1 MKEKHTQSTCRCC
14 NTRLFRYMLMLT
26 LLMAGCS
33 TAGTTTIP
41 KINKTPIVTPTSTI
55 PPSPITPTS
64 TRPFPN
70 ATQLDAYLTHLEH
83 SGVLSGAVLVAHDGM
98 LFEKGYD
105 LADREANIPNTPQTR
120 FRIGSITKQFT
131 AMAVLILQDRGKLHV
146 QDPVCLYVPNCPQ
159 DWQPITIENLL
170 THTSGIPDYINSP
183 DFMATWTE
191 PATPEEL
198 IARFEDL
205 PLEFPPGLRFK
216 YSNSGYTLLGYI
228 IERVSGESYTTFLQ
242 QNIFTPLKMNNTG
255 YDTTYP
261 PLPQYATGYYQ
272 GYSKPAPYDPSVLYA
287 AGALYSTVEDLNVW
301 DQALMMHKLVS
312 QQALNAMFT
321 PHVPCPPPGPG
332 GCLLHEDMG
341 YGYGWFIAAEPQG
354 RLIYHVGHIDGFF
367 TYNGFYPTSDLV
379 VVVLSNLETTDVLKT
394 GLTLASM
401 V

>member
-1 MKEKHTQSTCRCC
+1 
-14 NTRLFRYMLMLT
+14 MLT

-55 PPSPITPTS
+55 PPPSITPTS

-261 PLPQYATGYYQ
+261 PLPQ
-272 GYSKPAPYDPSVLYA
+272 
-287 AGALYSTVEDLNVW
+287 
-301 DQALMMHKLVS
+301 KLVS